1 MAEDK
6 LPIKVDDGNDGS
18 DVSTTRRPMEAI
30 EATTLD
36 DLKVQNHI
44 YQQLALGKVS
54 GHGSMTVSKYHIYI
68 YGCNIHI
75 FMYLFIC
82 FGGPTSSYTSDTIPS
97 IPDCVCVN

>member
-68 YGCNIHI
+68 YMDVIYIYSCI
-75 FMYLFIC
+75 YLFVL
-82 FGGPTSSYTSDTIPS
+82 GDQHPAIPA
-97 IPDCVCVN
+97 ILYHLFLTVFV